1 MLKVRF
7 ELHHSTQHLCLL
19 RRVRLPEVHDSSE
32 PMGTKERKARLFQ
45 ARERE
50 ILEVARELF
59 LEHEFHLVS
68 VDRIAERVEVSKG
81 TIYNHFASKEEI
93 FAQLMVEWREQMI
106 AQVRK
111 VPQAPPYL
119 EALRQSM
126 RVMIHFNL
134 ENPQAY
140 QRFRLFE
147 DYGATHAVSPSLREK
162 LAQQEQVMHQGITR
176 LLQGCMEEGSLP
188 NQNTDSMY
196 VLGKSLIVGISEL
209 LIHDRFSISALQD
222 VDEFIDFAL
231 EHLLGCPLSRTPSGS
246 APA

>member
-1 MLKVRF
+1 
-7 ELHHSTQHLCLL
+7 
-19 RRVRLPEVHDSSE
+19 
-32 PMGTKERKARLFQ
+32 MGTKERKARLFQ

-50 ILEVARELF
+50 ILEVAQELF

-93 FAQLMVEWREQMI
+93 FAHLMMEWREQMI
-106 AQVRK
+106 THVQQ
-111 VPQAPPYL
+111 VPQAPPYR
-119 EALRQSM
+119 EVLRESM
-126 RVMIHFNL
+126 RAMIRFNL
-134 ENPQAY
+134 EHRLAY

-147 DYGATHAVSPSLREK
+147 NYAATHSISVALQER
-162 LAQQEQVMHQGITR
+162 LAQQEQVMHQYITQ
-176 LLQGCMEEGSLP
+176 LLQGCIAEGSLP

-209 LIHDRFSISALQD
+209 LIHDRFSISALKE

-231 EHLLGCPLSRTPSGS
+231 EHLLRSSLPDAAS
-246 APA
+246 A

>member
-1 MLKVRF
+1 
-7 ELHHSTQHLCLL
+7 
-19 RRVRLPEVHDSSE
+19 
-32 PMGTKERKARLFQ
+32 MGTKERKARLFQ

-50 ILEVARELF
+50 ILEVAQELF

-93 FAQLMVEWREQMI
+93 FAHLMMEWREQMI
-106 AQVRK
+106 THVQQ
-111 VPQAPPYL
+111 VPQAPPYR
-119 EALRQSM
+119 EVLRESM
-126 RVMIHFNL
+126 RAMIRFNL
-134 ENPQAY
+134 EHRLAY

-147 DYGATHAVSPSLREK
+147 NYAATHSISVALQER
-162 LAQQEQVMHQGITR
+162 LAQQEQVMHQYITQ
-176 LLQGCMEEGSLP
+176 LLQGCIAEGSLP

-209 LIHDRFSISALQD
+209 LIHDRFSISALKE

-231 EHLLGCPLSRTPSGS
+231 EHLLRSSPPDAAS
-246 APA
+246 A